1 MALQAPEGTKDLLP
15 DEAAFWAHFKTT
27 AANVC
32 GRYGYAPIETP
43 LFEQTELFVRGIG
56 EATDVVSKEMFT
68 AISGQNLA
76 TLLDGG
82 TVKAKSRLSLRP

>member
-1 MALQAPEGTKDLLP
+1 M
-15 DEAAFWAHFKTT
+15 F
-27 AANVC
+27 

-43 LFEQTELFVRGIG
+43 LFEQTEQFVRGIG

-76 TLLDGG
+76 H
-82 TVKAKSRLSLRP
+82 AS